1 MQAEPEEEL
10 EDMPPLEDIIPG
22 FGGGTVPVGLH
33 DGFDEPEAREEEV
46 DQALLSKVNAMQVD
60 VASKESPVATNGR
73 AGPFIQFLKEDDQAE
88 REPEPPILAVNQ
100 NVYEQ
105 IKSAS
110 QSGSVGPNSNDMIP
124 PLRGLSNLQ
133 VSFGLVQDVNMYQAD
148 TILGKRAAEEEEVQ
162 GGRLDLTLGL
172 NYGGDATMG
181 RVARSDQN

>member
-1 MQAEPEEEL
+1 MTKL
-10 EDMPPLEDIIPG
+10 
-22 FGGGTVPVGLH
+22 
-33 DGFDEPEAREEEV
+33 RESRS
-46 DQALLSKVNAMQVD
+46 LL
-60 VASKESPVATNGR
+60 
-73 AGPFIQFLKEDDQAE
+73 FF
-88 REPEPPILAVNQ
+88 AVNQ

-181 RVARSDQN
+181 RAALPDQNQQRNVTKPGVITHKKVVATGHVKSGKKARPNVWSRQAQ